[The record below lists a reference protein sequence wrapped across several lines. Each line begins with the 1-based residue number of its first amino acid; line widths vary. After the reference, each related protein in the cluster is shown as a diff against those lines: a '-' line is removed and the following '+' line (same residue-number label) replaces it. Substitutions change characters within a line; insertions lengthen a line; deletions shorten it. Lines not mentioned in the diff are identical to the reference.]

1 MNSNEMDLRR
11 MVEDN
16 NAMIQEMYNMMTGM
30 RKPESKQ
37 EKTEINTM
45 PQKTKM
51 VSVPVEE
58 DEEGMNETEVEEVQK
73 KLDNLAPED
82 EMGNIDEMIEEE
94 NKLKIDD
101 EEDNEEGFRN
111 KKVEGFA
118 GSRLTNN
125 NKLRT
130 LIKVVLILLV
140 MLLLNNK
147 DTKNQLNSLNKIM
160 NLPKNSLLF
169 VVLVIVL
176 LLVLFLL

>member
-1 MNSNEMDLRR
+1 MNSNNMELRR

-16 NAMIQEMYNMMTGM
+16 HEMIQEMYNMMTGM
-30 RKPESKQ
+30 RKPDSKP
-37 EKTEINTM
+37 ERTEMNTM
-45 PQKTKM
+45 PQRTKM

-58 DEEGMNETEVEEVQK
+58 DEEGMNETEIKEVEK

-82 EMGNIDEMIEEE
+82 EMGDMDEMIEEE
-94 NKLKIDD
+94 NQLKVDD

-130 LIKVVLILLV
+130 LIKIVLILLV

-147 DTKNQLNSLNKIM
+147 DTKKQLNSLNNSMK
-160 NLPKNSLLF
+160 LPKNSLLC
-169 VVLVIVL
+169 VVLVTVV